1 MNSSRTAPASIDP
14 TKSRTIG
21 AALHGLMIAAVRSQP
36 RDMSLTSI
44 STLATLEQMGPRRIT
59 DLAASEGVM
68 QPSMT
73 ALVSG
78 LQRSGLVE
86 RRADPADGRV
96 ALVALTP
103 AGKDY
108 IRNRRRA
115 GVESFVDLVD
125 ALPAAEFDSLTCA
138 INALT
143 HLKCLEEER
152 RGLAT

>member
-1 MNSSRTAPASIDP
+1 
-14 TKSRTIG
+14 
-21 AALHGLMIAAVRSQP
+21 
-36 RDMSLTSI
+36 
-44 STLATLEQMGPRRIT
+44 MGPRRIT

-86 RRADPADGRV
+86 RRADPTDGRV

-125 ALPAAEFDSLTCA
+125 ALSALEVDALTCA

-143 HLKCLEEER
+143 HLQCLEEER
-152 RGLAT
+152 RGLATYGG